1 MSQVVSIELGQLA
14 PRLISPPLAVQ
25 AHPDAMW
32 PGAGATAYF
41 SRMGV
46 HPSNF

>member
-41 SRMGV
+41 SRTGD
-46 HPSNF
+46 HPLNF